1 MKYYPLLFLI
11 ASTLYS
17 VTPKEQ
23 GYGNSI
29 DINDNVIQIELS
41 ARMKQIINVLLLCAI
56 AIAAIATL
64 IKCEKITW
72 NMAIVNLME
81 QKKKHYFGF

>member
-23 GYGNSI
+23 GYGKSI

-41 ARMKQIINVLLLCAI
+41 VRMKQIINVQLLCAI
-56 AIAAIATL
+56 AIAAITTL

-81 QKKKHYFGF
+81 QKKRHYFGF

>member
-17 VTPKEQ
+17 ITPKEQ
-23 GYGNSI
+23 GCGESI

-41 ARMKQIINVLLLCAI
+41 VRKKQIINVLLLCTVS
-56 AIAAIATL
+56 IAAITTL
-64 IKCEKITW
+64 IKCEKITC
-72 NMAIVNLME
+72 NMDGNTKFNGA
-81 QKKKHYFGF
+81 